1 MKPKGRVGMPTA
13 FVLINSEIGAEEDVL
28 KDLRKIEN
36 VEEAYVVVN
45 LPSETGIRL
54 P

>member
-1 MKPKGRVGMPTA
+1 VGETKRKENIMPSA

-36 VEEAYVVVN
+36 VREAYVVVN
-45 LPSETGIRL
+45 LVPEV
-54 P
+54 

>member
-1 MKPKGRVGMPTA
+1 MGVGETKRKENRMPTA

-36 VEEAYVVVN
+36 VREAYVVVN
-45 LPSETGIRL
+45 PVPGV
-54 P
+54 

>member
-1 MKPKGRVGMPTA
+1 MATA
-13 FVLINSEIGAEEDVL
+13 FLLISSEIGAEEDL
-28 KDLRKIEN
+28 LRDLRKIEN

-45 LPSETGIRL
+45 PASKMDIQV

>member
-1 MKPKGRVGMPTA
+1 MPTA

-36 VEEAYVVVN
+36 VQEAYVVVN
-45 LPSETGIRL
+45 PA
-54 P
+54 

>member
-1 MKPKGRVGMPTA
+1 MATA

-28 KDLRKIEN
+28 KELRKMKG

-45 LPSETGIRL
+45 LGS
-54 P
+54 